1 MSEHDCTIRELV
13 GDTIAVPAVEL
24 TAPLS
29 DSDTGEVL
37 HAQRASSAESVEQA
51 LATAW
56 RVHRDGVWADLPVA
70 ERAAALRKLQSEIV
84 ARSAELGRLDSM
96 DNGVPQ
102 ATSVAFVA
110 GVAVLLEMGAA
121 QLEAG
126 FGHDE
131 QQTASGPADQWRLPW
146 GPAAVFLPWNAP
158 ANIATVKTADALTAG
173 CPVIVKPSEWAP
185 HFSGVFAEAVLAS
198 LPPGVVQILHG
209 DREVGAAI
217 IADPRIAAVSYTG
230 GVAGGTAVA
239 EACARQLKPVDLE
252 LSGNNP
258 VVVLP
263 GEEPANVAAN
273 VVTALLT
280 LNGQYCVGPRRLFVP
295 EDEVDGYVE
304 AFGEALDAVR
314 IGRTDEPET
323 QLGPLS
329 SEAHRARIEAQLE
342 EFATAGCEVRRYGRL
357 PESSGHFLAPA
368 LVLGNEG
375 AGLREEVFGP
385 VLQVRTYTDLDE
397 AVESANDHPYGLC
410 GYVFSSDRDEARA
423 VGRRLRAGLVRLN
436 SPYGPPDGMPVASFW
451 GVSGV
456 GAFGIGQGLQFF
468 SGARYVG

>member
-1 MSEHDCTIRELV
+1 VSEHICTIRELV
-13 GDTIAVPAVEL
+13 GDTSAVPSEEL
-24 TAPLS
+24 AAPLS

-37 HAQRASSAESVEQA
+37 HSQLASSAESVERA
-51 LATAW
+51 LETAW
-56 RVHRDGVWADLPVA
+56 AVHRDAVWADLPVA
-70 ERAAALRKLQSEIV
+70 ERAAALRTLQGEIA
-84 ARSAELGRLDSM
+84 ARAAELGRLDSL

-102 ATSVAFVA
+102 ATTSMFIGAVS
-110 GVAVLLEMGAA
+110 VLLEMGAT
-121 QLEAG
+121 QLEGG

-131 QQTASGPADQWRLPW
+131 QETAAGAADQWRLPW
-146 GPAAVFLPWNAP
+146 GPAAIFLPWNAP
-158 ANIATVKTADALTAG
+158 AHIATVKTADALTAG
-173 CPVIVKPSEWAP
+173 CPVIIKPSEWAP
-185 HFSGVFAEAVLAS
+185 HFSGLFAEAVLAS

-209 DREVGAAI
+209 DREVGAQVI
-217 IADPRIAAVSYTG
+217 SDPRIAAVSYTG

-239 EACARQLKPVDLE
+239 EVCARQLKPVDLE

-263 GEEPANVAAN
+263 GEDPAGVAAN

-280 LNGQYCVGPRRLFVP
+280 LNGQYCVGPRRVIVP
-295 EDEVDGYVE
+295 EDEVDGYVA
-304 AFGEALDAVR
+304 AFGEALDAVK
-314 IGRTDEPET
+314 IGATDEPGT

-329 SEAHRARIEAQLE
+329 NETHRRRIEAQLE
-342 EFATAGCEVRRYGRL
+342 EFAARGCEVRRYGQL

-368 LVLGNEG
+368 LVLGDN
-375 AGLREEVFGP
+375 AADLREEVFGP
-385 VLQVRTYTDLDE
+385 VLQVRTYSDLDDAIE
-397 AVESANDHPYGLC
+397 TANDHPYGLC
-410 GYVFSSDRDEARA
+410 GYVFASDRDAARS

-456 GAFGIGQGLQFF
+456 GAFGVGQGPQFF